1 MENGTNA
8 AAEAPETEQ
17 QAAQLETS
25 PTPPTAAAEAPD
37 PKAAVFAELGIDGIE
52 AFNQLKE
59 TAEAAETYKSELE
72 AANKTNSFLQA
83 NIEALNLGANPET
96 AAELAEIALGKV
108 TKDTDIKSVMSMLKN
123 SAAYSGFF
131 KDTKIL
137 KNTGTPV
144 SNQSKPLPPAENY
157 GAKLAKERKAKKY

>member
-1 MENGTNA
+1 MENDTNTTTETVEPVETQQPQPAQPEA
-8 AAEAPETEQ
+8 AAEPQ
-17 QAAQLETS
+17 
-25 PTPPTAAAEAPD
+25 PD

-59 TAEAAETYKSELE
+59 SAEAAATYKSELE
-72 AANKTNSFLQA
+72 AANKTNSILQA

-108 TKDTDIKSVMSMLKN
+108 TKDTDIKSVMSTLKN

-131 KDTKIL
+131 KNTKIL
-137 KNTGTPV
+137 KNTGSPV